1 MTSLENKIK
10 ILAEIYKDYRNVPGV
25 KDLKMYSD
33 IAMPLSWLI
42 VYGYASKDNDKGIEQ
57 IEDAWSKLLEAYR
70 TEDIGF
76 TEWEEIDKLGPCNLV
91 IHWY

>member
-42 VYGYASKDNDKGIEQ
+42 VNKYASKDNNKGIEQ
-57 IEDAWSKLLEAYR
+57 IEDAWNKLLESYN
-70 TEDIGF
+70 TPDIGF
-76 TEWEEIDKLGPCNLV
+76 TEWEEISNIGPCNPM
-91 IHWY
+91 IAWS

>member
-33 IAMPLSWLI
+33 IAMPLCWLI
-42 VYGYASKDNDKGIEQ
+42 VNEYASKDNNKGIEQ

-70 TEDIGF
+70 TTDIGF
-76 TEWEEIDKLGPCNLV
+76 TEWEEISTIGPCNPM
-91 IHWY
+91 IAWS